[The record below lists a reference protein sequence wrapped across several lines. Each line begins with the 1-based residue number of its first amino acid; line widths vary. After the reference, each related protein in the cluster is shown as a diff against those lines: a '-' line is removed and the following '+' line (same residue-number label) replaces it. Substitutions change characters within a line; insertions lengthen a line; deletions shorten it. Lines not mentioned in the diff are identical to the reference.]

1 MTERRPDPDALLGRL
16 QAEQERAARGHL
28 KIYLGAAAGVGKTF
42 AMLQGAHELAT
53 RGIDVVVGYVETHRR
68 RETEALIAGLAILP
82 RQVLDHR
89 GAKVEEFDLDAG
101 LARQPEVMLVDEL
114 AHTNAPGAR
123 HTKRWQDVEELLAAG
138 IDVHTAM
145 NVQHVESLN
154 DVVAQITGVAV
165 RETVPDAVLERADEI
180 ELVDLS
186 PEDLL
191 LRLQEG
197 KVYMPEQAQRALH
210 SFFRKGN
217 LIALRELALR
227 TAAQRV
233 DAEMRAYRSDHAIA
247 PTWPVAE
254 RLLVF
259 VGPSTAAARL
269 VRAAK
274 RMADRLGAPW
284 TVAHVETPSTLRAS
298 QSDRDRL
305 WQTLRL
311 AESLGGETAVLS
323 GENFAREAVRY
334 ARERNASRILV
345 GKPTHPRWQDWFG
358 RSRLE
363 ELVRASGGID
373 VTIVADEEGNDA
385 PPADAQRPR
394 YKVSFRHLATAAA
407 IVGVETAICFPLYSR
422 LRETNLVMLYLL
434 GLALVSVRF
443 GRRVSVFAAL
453 LSVVCFDFFFVEPRF
468 TFAVADTEYV
478 ISLAVLLA
486 VGLTIS
492 TLAARVER
500 QLEAAHARERRTSAL
515 YALASDLAA
524 ARDLDEL
531 LTAAATRIKDVFLSQ
546 VLILLPSDEGALEV
560 RGKDSVTYRLDAR
573 EDPIAKWV
581 FANGKVAGMSTDT
594 LPAAKGI
601 YLPLRTA
608 RGMVGVVGLHP
619 AAPQQF
625 SAPEEMHF
633 LTAYASQLAL
643 AIERR
648 TAGPA
653 GLPATSPPSAPSTAS
668 P

>member
-1 MTERRPDPDALLGRL
+1 MADERPDPETLLKRL
-16 QAEQERAARGHL
+16 QVEEERAARGHL

-42 AMLQGAHELAT
+42 AMLQGAHEL
-53 RGIDVVVGYVETHRR
+53 RGRGTDVVVGYVETHRR
-68 RETEALIAGLAILP
+68 RETESLIPGLEVLP

-89 GAKVEEFDLDAG
+89 GAKVEEFDLDGA
-101 LARQPEVMLVDEL
+101 LARQPAVILVDEL
-114 AHTNAPGAR
+114 AHTNAPGVR
-123 HTKRWQDVEELLAAG
+123 HAKRWQDVEELLAAG
-138 IDVHTAM
+138 IDVHTAI

-197 KVYMPEQAQRALH
+197 KVYVPEQAQRALN

-233 DAEMRAYRSDHAIA
+233 DAEMRAYREHHAIA

-259 VGPSTAAARL
+259 VGPSVAAARL

-284 TVAHVETPSTLRAS
+284 TVAHVETPSTLRAP

-311 AESLGGETAVLS
+311 AESLGADTAVLA
-323 GENFAREAVRY
+323 GEDFASEAVRY
-334 ARERNASRILV
+334 ARQNNASRILV
-345 GKPTHPRWQDWFG
+345 GKPTHPRWLDWFG

-363 ELVRASGGID
+363 QMVRASGGID
-373 VTIVADEEGNDA
+373 VTIVADDGEDGAGVA
-385 PPADAQRPR
+385 PAARR
-394 YKVSFRHLATAAA
+394 SREAVSWRHVLIAAA
-407 IVGVETAICFPLYSR
+407 VVGIETAICFPLYSR
-422 LRETNLVMLYLL
+422 LRETNLAMLYLL
-434 GLALVSVRF
+434 GLALISVRF

-453 LSVVCFDFFFVEPRF
+453 LSVVCFDFFFVQPRY
-468 TFAVADTEYV
+468 TFAVADSEYV
-478 ISLAVLLA
+478 ISLVVLLS

-515 YALASDLAA
+515 YALAKDLVA
-524 ARDLDEL
+524 ARSLDDLL
-531 LTAAATRIKDVFLSQ
+531 NAAATRIKEVFLSQ
-546 VLILLPSDEGALEV
+546 VLILLPDEHGGLAV
-560 RGKDSVTYRLDAR
+560 RGRDSVTYRLDAR
-573 EDPIAKWV
+573 EDAVAKWV
-581 FANGKVAGMSTDT
+581 FANAKIAGMTTDT

-608 RGMVGVVGLHP
+608 SGMLGVLGLHP

-625 SAPEEMHF
+625 LAPEELHF
-633 LTAYASQLAL
+633 LEAYANQLAL
-643 AIERR
+643 GIERR
-648 TAGPA
+648 
-653 GLPATSPPSAPSTAS
+653 SEI
-668 P
+668 